1 MIRRNVLANTSARLW
16 TAGISLAAVPF
27 YVRMLGLEGY
37 GVIGLFLALGPVLS
51 VLDLGLGTTLNRR
64 LAQLAV
70 EPAGTAEMRDLVR
83 TLEWLYWGI
92 ACIVG
97 ILLFA
102 AAPLLTSHWINP
114 QRLDS
119 ASVANALG
127 LMGIALACQWPL
139 ALYSGGLMGMQR
151 QVVASVISA
160 GAATV
165 RNVGAVIVLWH
176 FGPSLEIFFAWQV
189 VVALAET
196 LVTATALWAT
206 LPAFPR
212 APRANLGALRAV
224 WRFAAGVGSISVLA
238 VVLTQLDKLI
248 LSRLLDLDA
257 FGIYSLACRV
267 AVGLYYLS
275 GPINAA
281 FFPRFSQLVQA
292 ADEAALTRLYHAG
305 CQLLCVAVVPLSLAV
320 AFFPEAFLQLW
331 AIEPDVAR
339 RTGPLLSLLMIGS
352 ALNAL
357 MTLPLALQ
365 FAFGW
370 TRLVFIMNAAAVA
383 ILGPL
388 IYIVATRAGALGA
401 AWVWLGLNAAYV
413 VVLVPLMHRR
423 ILRGEFSRWLVQD
436 LFLPAGAALA
446 VVAVFKFG
454 VDVGAGIFAKAF
466 DMILLTLLATLAAL
480 LAAPG
485 LRHRVMASLRG
496 RRS

>member
-1 MIRRNVLANTSARLW
+1 MIRRNVLANTSAKLW
-16 TAGISLAAVPF
+16 TAAISLAAVPF

-37 GVIGLFLALGPVLS
+37 GVIGFFLALGPVLS

-64 LAQLAV
+64 LAQLSV
-70 EPAGTAEMRDLVR
+70 DPDGAGEMRDLVR

-92 ACIVG
+92 SCIVG

-102 AAPLLTSHWINP
+102 AAPVLTSHWINP
-114 QRLDS
+114 QTLDP
-119 ASVANALG
+119 ASVENALG

-151 QVVASVISA
+151 QVAASVISA

-165 RNVGAVIVLWH
+165 RNVGAIIVLWR
-176 FGPSLEIFFAWQV
+176 FGPSLELFFAWQI
-189 VVALAET
+189 VVAMAET
-196 LVTATALWAT
+196 LVTATALWLA
-206 LPAFPR
+206 LPAFRR
-212 APRANLGALRAV
+212 APHADPKALRVV
-224 WRFAAGVGSISVLA
+224 WRFAAGVGGISVLA

-281 FFPRFSQLVQA
+281 LFPRFSQLVQA
-292 ADEAALTRLYHAG
+292 ADEAALTRLYHVG

-320 AFFPEAFLQLW
+320 AFFPEAFLRLW
-331 AIEPDVAR
+331 TIEPDVAT
-339 RTGPLLSLLMIGS
+339 RTGPLLSVLMIGS

-370 TRLVFIMNAAAVA
+370 TRLVFIMNSAAVVL
-383 ILGPL
+383 LGPL
-388 IYIVATRAGALGA
+388 IYLAATREGALGA
-401 AWVWLGLNAAYV
+401 AWVWLGLNSAYV

-423 ILRGEFSRWLVQD
+423 IMRGEFSRWLVQD
-436 LFLPAGAALA
+436 FILPAGAALA
-446 VVAVFKFG
+446 AVAAFKFG
-454 VDVGAGIFAKAF
+454 VDVGEGIVAIAF
-466 DMILLTLLATLAAL
+466 DMIGLTVLAVLASL
-480 LAAPG
+480 TAAPD
-485 LRHRVMASLRG
+485 LRYRVMASLRG